1 MDVGQFDFAEQEARQ
16 SITPVWVNN
25 NHKTKQGLLKWFAQT
40 QPLLE
45 KIHENRIRRM
55 NLNLAWY
62 LNEVSGTLG
71 ARLLLGTR
79 VLANI
84 SADQMPVVVGHMYE
98 LTEQRVSRL
107 SSYKPAFDV
116 APTHTEET
124 DRITARL
131 LKPCLDAVARNNNLD
146 FLIQEIE
153 RWTAVFG
160 ECFVGVDWDAQRG
173 DLKNGKPIGDVTIYT
188 KEPFWVFYEPKR
200 HWKDV
205 SFITEIKEII
215 HVDEARIKYGD
226 STIEP
231 DALQTVYTFAPDVM
245 KGTDEVVVYRV
256 IYKPS
261 QFLPKGLIFE
271 VAGNKVVFV
280 EREYPYSHNDFPY
293 ERHTDIDVP
302 GRIFPM
308 SGYNYLIPLQNTY
321 NKLTALI
328 NRNILLTAHPKWMAQ
343 KGSVDMKTLGNTA
356 SIAWYNPGAPKPEL
370 ATFNSVNADTY
381 TFRQDMRSEM
391 QTIYG
396 IQGVSRGTPPAGSRA
411 ASMLQFYEE
420 QEVKRNSTL
429 ITKHNELIRKI
440 ITKAGSIIGDRYPLN
455 PDRLIRTV
463 GKNNR
468 YKIYRL
474 AEVKISSNYDII
486 IQNSTGFSESKA
498 GRIEEIG
505 FLQQTVPGLLRPEQ
519 IADILEIAQPQK
531 AYDILTAALDRVNEE
546 NSDFMDGIPVSA
558 PEPSDDHITHWT
570 NHVIFMQTET
580 YRRLPKVFKEAFQD
594 HVLVHE
600 MFMEKMKD
608 KSQLVAQQIDTL
620 SNFPIFLP
628 TKTVVPET
636 PQPQQPQQMGADT
649 MGGIAPMDATQM
661 APLQVPQE
669 MAMQE
674 PAGMGQAVLGESLP
688 NF

>member
-16 SITPVWVNN
+16 SITPVWVDG
-25 NHKTKQGLLKWFAQT
+25 NHKTKQGLLKWFGQT

-45 KIHENRIRRM
+45 RIHENRIRRM
-55 NLNLAWY
+55 NLNLGWY
-62 LNEVSGTLG
+62 LNETSGSLG
-71 ARLLLGTR
+71 AKLLLGTR
-79 VLANI
+79 TLANI

-160 ECFVGVDWDAQRG
+160 ECFVGIDWDAQAG
-173 DLKNGKPIGDVTIYT
+173 DLKKGKPIGDVTIFT

-200 HWKDV
+200 HWRDV
-205 SFITEIKEII
+205 SFITEVKEII
-215 HVDEARIKYGD
+215 HVEEARVKYKDASIQAD
-226 STIEP
+226 S
-231 DALQTVYTFAPDVM
+231 LQTVYTFAPDIM
-245 KGTDEVVVYRV
+245 KGSDEVVVYRV

-261 QFLPKGLIFE
+261 QYLPDGLIFE
-271 VAGNKVVFV
+271 IAGNKVVLV
-280 EREYPYSHNDFPY
+280 ERKYPYSHNDFPY

-356 SIAWYNPGAPKPEL
+356 SIAWYNPGTPKPEL

-440 ITKAGSIIGDRYPLN
+440 ITKAASIIGDRYPLN

-580 YRRLPKVFKEAFQD
+580 YRRLPKVFKDSFQD

-600 MFMEKMKD
+600 MFIEKMKD
-608 KSQLVAQQIDTL
+608 KSQASAQQIDML
-620 SNFPIFLP
+620 PNFPIFLP
-628 TKTVVPET
+628 MKTALPEPQAQ
-636 PQPQQPQQMGADT
+636 PQPQPMGMEMAG
-649 MGGIAPMDATQM
+649 MGDPLAQG
-661 APLQVPQE
+661 APLQVPAE
-669 MAMQE
+669 MAMPQSQ
-674 PAGMGQAVLGESLP
+674 GMGDAVLGQSLP